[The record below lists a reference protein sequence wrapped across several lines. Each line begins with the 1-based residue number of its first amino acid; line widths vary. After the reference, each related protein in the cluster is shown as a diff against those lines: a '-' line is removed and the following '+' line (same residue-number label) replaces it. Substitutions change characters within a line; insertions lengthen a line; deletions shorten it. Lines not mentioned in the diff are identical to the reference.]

1 MGRQNSIWHDANL
14 PLLLSAMIVGM
25 SATLGQ
31 SFLVRRKSQLP
42 LSRARQFVL
51 FREKRLAL
59 LNTLR
64 ELAPARDVIESV
76 RSAKEFAMPI
86 LLWVAFWSSM
96 TGIAKGWQE
105 TMLPIRV
112 NQADRRDRPA
122 E

>member
-1 MGRQNSIWHDANL
+1 
-14 PLLLSAMIVGM
+14 
-25 SATLGQ
+25 
-31 SFLVRRKSQLP
+31 
-42 LSRARQFVL
+42 
-51 FREKRLAL
+51 
-59 LNTLR
+59 
-64 ELAPARDVIESV
+64 
-76 RSAKEFAMPI
+76 MPI